1 MTRAQGGMCCGADN
15 PYLLISRSRGG
26 DATASEYVRVY
37 QTQNQPGTVRP
48 VFGINGHQVKI

>member
-1 MTRAQGGMCCGADN
+1 MCCGADN